1 MTMSFRLPDLG
12 EGVHEAEILA
22 ILVKVDQVVA
32 EGDLILEI
40 ETDKAAVEIPSPYTG
55 TVSEILVQTGDMA
68 VVDDVLITF
77 TSDMGEDTVS
87 LSAEVSKAPQ
97 IAQHKVTET
106 VKEEAT
112 RQKPKVVPAAPS
124 TRRLARELSVELHQ
138 VTPTGSGGIVTRQ
151 DVEAYAKQSED
162 AVFES
167 TAEQKATSR
176 TTASTRPPRPGWPD
190 LPDRI
195 TLPDFSK
202 WGEIERQ
209 PFRSIRRATAK
220 QMTSSWTQIPHVH
233 CQDNVDITKLEAF
246 RQKHKTDIKAAG
258 GRLTMTIFAIKAVA
272 TALKNYPYFNA
283 SLDLQTQEIIIKHF
297 FNIGIAVDTKNGLM
311 VPVIR
316 DVDRKS
322 IKELAIEVDGA
333 IKRVR
338 TGTHSREEMQ
348 GGTFTITNA
357 GALGGSQFSAIINH
371 PEVAILGLGQG
382 RMQPAV
388 VTDERGRH
396 EIVPRLIMPIVLCFD
411 HRVVDGADAIR
422 FLRLVIDALEDPDE
436 LLITMI

>member
-1 MTMSFRLPDLG
+1 MTISFRLPDLG

-22 ILVKVDQVVA
+22 LPVTIGQAVT

-55 TVSEILVQTGDMA
+55 TVREIMVKVGDMA
-68 VVDDVLITF
+68 VVGDALMTF
-77 TSDMGEDTVS
+77 ATEAVQDEIPPTADASPQHQEPGE
-87 LSAEVSKAPQ
+87 KRRP
-97 IAQHKVTET
+97 
-106 VKEEAT
+106 
-112 RQKPKVVPAAPS
+112 VPASPS
-124 TRRLARELSVELHQ
+124 TRRLARELAVDLYA
-138 VTPTGSGGIVTRQ
+138 VTPTGSGGIVTKD
-151 DVEAYAKQSED
+151 DVENHARQKPAPK
-162 AVFES
+162 S
-167 TAEQKATSR
+167 TR
-176 TTASTRPPRPGWPD
+176 TTPEPPTLTAQATASPPPLIAGRT
-190 LPDRI
+190 I
-195 TLPDFSK
+195 LPDFTK
-202 WGEIERQ
+202 WGEIKRL
-209 PFRSIRRATAK
+209 PFRSIRRATAN
-220 QMTSSWTQIPHVH
+220 QMTSSWTQIPHVQS
-233 CQDNVDITKLEAF
+233 QDTVDITKLEAF
-246 RQKHKTDIKAAG
+246 RQKHKTEIEAAG
-258 GRLTMTIFAIKAVA
+258 GRLTMTLFAIKAAA

-283 SLDLQTQEIIIKHF
+283 SLDLQAQEIIVKNF
-297 FNIGIAVDTKNGLM
+297 FNIGIAVDTDKGLM
-311 VPVIR
+311 VPVIQ

-322 IKELAIEVDGA
+322 IKELAIEVNGA
-333 IKRVR
+333 INRVR

-388 VTDERGRH
+388 VTDEHGRH